1 MLVESII
8 KYIAYGLILTAAI
21 TTAAHFGRGK
31 SKRDRELNELKNYL
45 QTVASTV
52 NSVRY
57 GNLAKKIEP
66 NSCKKYRTLS
76 ESINRMIE
84 TLYDR
89 EQMVIESQ
97 AELRNQNKFLE
108 ASINSLSDGIVI
120 IDEFGTILRA
130 TENIHE
136 WFNSG
141 KLKGQSLL
149 SYITILDE
157 KDLFTLKNNEVYI
170 PSSPELSFTA
180 YCNKL
185 ELDDKKE
192 RYIIVLKNI
201 SDQKEIET
209 LKEDFIATLTHDLKV
224 PIIAESNMLDLLLAK
239 RFGEITEKQQE
250 ALSNMKSSN
259 KELIELVQTVLDTYK
274 IKATG
279 VSLFIEKFELAEFL
293 KDIIAE
299 MEPIAAHTGNT
310 IKLDCEDFIPIKA
323 DKINLKRVIKN
334 LIHNAISYGANNT
347 SIDITVH
354 KDDEHIFIKVKDY
367 GKGIPEE
374 DIKKIFQK
382 YYSTAKKFRKT
393 GTGLG
398 LFLAQQII
406 KAHKGSLT
414 VTSEPEKFTEFC
426 IKLNVVN

>member
-1 MLVESII
+1 MLLII
-8 KYIAYGLILTAAI
+8 KYLAYGLILATAI
-21 TTAAHFGRGK
+21 TAAAHFGRGK
-31 SKRDRELNELKNYL
+31 SKRDKELDELKSYL

-66 NSCKKYRTLS
+66 NTCKKYRTLS

-89 EQMVIESQ
+89 EQMIIESQ
-97 AELRNQNKFLE
+97 TELRNQNKFLE

-120 IDEFGTILRA
+120 IDETGTILRA

-136 WFNSG
+136 WFTSE
-141 KLKGQSLL
+141 KLKGQNLL
-149 SYITILDE
+149 DYINILDD
-157 KDLFTLKNNEVYI
+157 KNLFTLKNNEVFV
-170 PSSPELSFTA
+170 PASPELSFIA
-180 YCNKL
+180 DCSKL
-185 ELDDKKE
+185 EFEDKKE
-192 RYIIVLKNI
+192 RYILVLKNI

-224 PIIAESNMLDLLLAK
+224 PIIAESNMLDLLLAR
-239 RFGEITEKQQE
+239 RFGEITEKQEE

-259 KELIELVQTVLDTYK
+259 KELIDLVQTVLETYK

-279 VSLFIEKFELAEFL
+279 VSLFIEKFELTSFI
-293 KDIIAE
+293 KDIITE
-299 MEPIAAHTGNT
+299 MEPIASHTGNT
-310 IKLDCEDFIPIKA
+310 LKLHCNDFVPIKA
-323 DKINLKRVIKN
+323 DKMNLKRVIKN

-347 SIDITVH
+347 DVDITVNS
-354 KDDEHIFIKVKDY
+354 DNEHIFIKIKDY
-367 GKGIPEE
+367 GKGIPAE

-406 KAHKGSLT
+406 KAHKGSLS
-414 VTSEPEKFTEFC
+414 VTSEPEQYTEFC
-426 IKLNVVN
+426 IKLSATN